1 MKKIFTL
8 FSIFTLGTAAFSQVV
23 FESDL
28 STWAAGDPTDWM
40 GSKSNIAGADVI
52 EVTVGS
58 TYGASDAQLVN
69 ATATHKRFTTQ
80 PVSVTAGLAYEIKF
94 WVKGQG
100 QIRTGLFD
108 DHTPTSS
115 FGYTPYNSYITVNSA
130 TPVEYTQSI
139 TALGTNTNAEF
150 ILSVLNTV
158 GPGHLIVDSV
168 SITAGTPPPP
178 TVTSIYDIQ
187 YTTASPANS
196 PLEGQIVTTSG
207 IVTGKIVNGPDA
219 GAYFIQDGAGGWNG
233 IYVYDTDAV
242 VAIGDSVDVTGEVDE
257 FNLVTEI
264 KNITAYT
271 VVTPSNP
278 LPASTTATTSNAN
291 SEQYEGVLVTVAS
304 AQCTNTTEGF
314 GMWAINDNSGVI
326 KCDDDIFA
334 YHLTAVVGNWYMV
347 TGIGHYSF
355 SEAKILPRSLSD
367 ITITGTAGIEENNTF
382 TIYPNPANSVVILN
396 VQADAVVRIYSTTG
410 TLVYEAIGETT
421 IDVSNFAAGIYQVT
435 VLQNETTSTQKLS
448 VQ

>member
-1 MKKIFTL
+1 MKKIFTIL
-8 FSIFTLGTAAFSQVV
+8 SICSLSATAFTQVI

-28 STWAAGDPTDWM
+28 STWSAGDPTDWM
-40 GSKSNIAGADVI
+40 GTKSNIASADVI
-52 EVTVGS
+52 EVPIGS
-58 TYGASDAQLVN
+58 SYGASDAQLVN

-100 QIRTGLFD
+100 SIRTGLFD
-108 DHTPTSS
+108 DHTPTTTS
-115 FGYTPYNSYITVNSA
+115 GYIYSSYISVSSA
-130 TPVEYTQSI
+130 TPVMYTQTI
-139 TALGTNTNAEF
+139 TALGTNASAEF
-150 ILSVLNTV
+150 ILSVMNTV
-158 GPGHLIVDSV
+158 GPGHLVIDSV
-168 SITAGTPPPP
+168 SVTEGTPPPP
-178 TVTSIYDIQ
+178 TVTTIYDIQ

-207 IVTGKIVNGPDA
+207 IVTGIIINGPDA
-219 GAYFIQDGAGGWNG
+219 GAYFIQDGPGGWNG

-264 KNITAYT
+264 KNVSGYT
-271 VVTPSNP
+271 VVTSGNT
-278 LPASTTATTSNAN
+278 LPATTTATTLNAN
-291 SEQYEGVLVTVAS
+291 NEQFEGVLVTVAS

-367 ITITGTAGIEENNTF
+367 ISLTGTAGVEENNSF
-382 TIYPNPANSVVILN
+382 TLYPNPANSVVVLN
-396 VQADAVVRIYSTTG
+396 V
-410 TLVYEAIGETT
+410 
-421 IDVSNFAAGIYQVT
+421 
-435 VLQNETTSTQKLS
+435 
-448 VQ
+448 